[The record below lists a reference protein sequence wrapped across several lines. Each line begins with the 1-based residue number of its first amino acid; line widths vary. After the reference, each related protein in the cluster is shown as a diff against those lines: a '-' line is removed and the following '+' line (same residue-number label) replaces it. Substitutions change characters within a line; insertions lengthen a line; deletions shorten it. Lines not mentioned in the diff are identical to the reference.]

1 MTTIAATLT
10 AKPVQPA
17 TRRSW
22 KQIIRRAFETLG
34 KHYSHGPYML

>member
-1 MTTIAATLT
+1 MTTITAPLT

-17 TRRSW
+17 ARRSW

>member
-10 AKPVQPA
+10 SKPA
-17 TRRSW
+17 ASSSW
-22 KQIIRRAFETLG
+22 KQLIRRALVSLG